1 MLAKRRKVSNLNKL
15 RIRKRKEG
23 GPGWKD
29 EVWAGLKEVRSS
41 NGCLNFGKVLTSQD
55 FEFDF
60 FFRFVTK
67 SVYYCIV
74 VVNLRMLSKVDTRC
88 CDPFSLS
95 SQSNMID

>member
-1 MLAKRRKVSNLNKL
+1 MVTKSNTDLMLAKRRKVSNLDKL

-60 FFRFVTK
+60 FFVLLQNQST
-67 SVYYCIV
+67 IV
-74 VVNLRMLSKVDTRC
+74 LL
-88 CDPFSLS
+88 
-95 SQSNMID
+95 

>member
-1 MLAKRRKVSNLNKL
+1 MSNLDKL

-60 FFRFVTK
+60 FSFCYK
-67 SVYYCIV
+67 ISLLLYCC
-74 VVNLRMLSKVDTRC
+74 SKLEN
-88 CDPFSLS
+88 FK
-95 SQSNMID
+95 I